1 MISFRYHLVSIAA
14 VLLALAAGVALGAGP
29 LSDSERIAGK
39 SADSSS
45 VATADLSELH
55 GFQNAYAAKTGKALT
70 DDRLKGASVVF
81 FTLPGANEDQVNGL
95 KSAFE
100 DAGASIAGTVALEKE
115 LIDSKGRQFAEGVA
129 QQATKGVKGVSDK
142 GESYTRIGSALGRAF
157 LAKKATRRDAG
168 ASTIGSAFAEGGLI
182 GLKTTPEQRGE
193 LAVMV
198 AGPDKVNTDQGQ
210 GDIATALVAAFSQIA
225 KGAILAGPTAA
236 GDENGYVE
244 ALRADELSADV
255 SSIDVI
261 DAAAGRLV
269 ATMVAQRELSGK
281 SGAYGTSRSSDG
293 AIPQ

>member
-39 SADSSS
+39 SSDGSS
-45 VATADLSELH
+45 VATADLSQLQ
-55 GFQNAYAAKTGKALT
+55 GFQDAYAAKTGNAMT
-70 DDRLKGASVVF
+70 GDRLKGASVVF
-81 FTLPGANEDQVNGL
+81 FTLPGAEDEQVKGL
-95 KSAFE
+95 KSAFK
-100 DAGASIAGTVALEKE
+100 DAGASVAGTVALEPE

-129 QQATKGVKGVSDK
+129 QQATKGVKGASTK

-157 LAKKATRRDAG
+157 LAEKATRRDAG
-168 ASTIGSAFAEGGLI
+168 ASTIGSAFVEGGLI
-182 GLKTTPEQRGE
+182 GLKTTPKQRGE

-198 AGPDKVNTDQGQ
+198 AGPNKVNTDQAQ
-210 GDIATALVAAFSQIA
+210 GDIAAALVAAFGRIA
-225 KGAILAGPTAA
+225 KGAMLAGPTAA
-236 GDENGYVE
+236 GDEDGYVE
-244 ALRADELSADV
+244 ALRADESSADV

-281 SGAYGTSRSSDG
+281 SGAYGTARSSDG